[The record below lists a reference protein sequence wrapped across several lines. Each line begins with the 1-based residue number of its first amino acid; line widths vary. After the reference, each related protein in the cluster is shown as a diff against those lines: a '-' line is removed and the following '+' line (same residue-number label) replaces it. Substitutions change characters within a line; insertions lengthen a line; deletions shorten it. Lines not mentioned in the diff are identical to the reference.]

1 MNKKSTFLTLGI
13 LLVFSSILVAQSLTP
28 MEQLGK
34 KLFFDKISSPDRQS
48 CATCHAPEV
57 GFVGPVPGLNVH
69 GAVYPGA
76 VP

>member
-1 MNKKSTFLTLGI
+1 MNKKSTLITLGI
-13 LLVFSSILVAQSLTP
+13 LLLFSTVLFAQNLTP
-28 MEQLGK
+28 KELLGK